1 MSFSQYSF
9 LQQLTSARVVS
20 TSNLAGTYLNGTLN
34 NGVGATL
41 TANSA
46 ALLTIDSVA
55 LNQGDR
61 VLLVAQSSA
70 NQNGVYVVT
79 SPGSASSIWVLT
91 RSEDQH
97 SIEQLKVGQFI
108 SVGAGTAD
116 SGSMYVLIEP
126 LPAILGV
133 DDLHFNPTSDPA
145 SGSFLL
151 ASNNLS
157 DVANAGTSLSNLG
170 GQPLIRV
177 QQFSNPGGS
186 ATVTIVDASVV
197 ASNIAFV
204 SIETS
209 ANAVSIQKAD
219 TGTGT
224 IVVLCSGD
232 PGVSVFNYMV
242 FPSTQA

>member
-97 SIEQLKVGQFI
+97 SIEQ
-108 SVGAGTAD
+108 
-116 SGSMYVLIEP
+116 
-126 LPAILGV
+126 
-133 DDLHFNPTSDPA
+133 
-145 SGSFLL
+145 
-151 ASNNLS
+151 
-157 DVANAGTSLSNLG
+157 
-170 GQPLIRV
+170 
-177 QQFSNPGGS
+177 
-186 ATVTIVDASVV
+186 
-197 ASNIAFV
+197 
-204 SIETS
+204 
-209 ANAVSIQKAD
+209 
-219 TGTGT
+219 
-224 IVVLCSGD
+224 
-232 PGVSVFNYMV
+232 
-242 FPSTQA
+242 